1 MPGALLPDPKKSHV
15 SEKLPSSYP
24 AGNGDGEDG
33 SSSFVR

>member
-1 MPGALLPDPKKSHV
+1 MPGALLPDPKKTHV
-15 SEKLPSSYP
+15 SEKLP